1 MMRLEALIFDL
12 DETIMPDNPSAEA
25 AAVAAAEIATS
36 RHGIDADAL
45 AASLFRSARAVW
57 RASDFG
63 EHARALGASSWEALW
78 GAFSYPDP
86 RLAPLARWLPEY
98 RLLAWSGALAEHG
111 IEDEGLALEVADA
124 FRRERRARHLVYPE
138 APAVLDDLARDYRLA
153 LLTNGSPDVQN
164 EKIDGAGLRE
174 RFDPIVISGEV
185 GAGKP
190 EPAAFEHILELMGLA
205 AGQTAMIGDSFRRDI
220 VGAAELGLFTI
231 WLNRFRKSLPADV
244 PDDLPEADATIYDL
258 TQIRAVLPE

>member
-1 MMRLEALIFDL
+1 MRLEALIFDL

-25 AAVAAAEIATS
+25 AAIAAAEIAAR

-45 AASLFRSARAVW
+45 AASLFKSAQTVW

-63 EHARALGASSWEALW
+63 AHAKALGASSWEALW
-78 GAFSYPDP
+78 GNFSYPDP
-86 RLAPLARWLPEY
+86 RLEPLARRLPEY
-98 RLLAWSGALAEHG
+98 RLEAWSGALAEHG
-111 IEDEGLALEVADA
+111 IADAALALELADA

-138 APAVLDDLARDYRLA
+138 ARAALDDLARDFRLA

-164 EKIDGAGLRE
+164 EKIDGAGLRG

-205 AGQTAMIGDSFRRDI
+205 AGRTAMIGDSFRRDI
-220 VGAAELGLFTI
+220 VGAAMLDMFTI
-231 WLNRFRKSLPADV
+231 WLNRFRKTLPADV
-244 PDDLPEADATIYDL
+244 PDDLPEADAVVYDL
-258 TQIRAVLPE
+258 SQIRAVLPE